1 MWPHFTADEL
11 IILFS
16 SVQAL
21 THDQLQAS
29 PFSALPV
36 VVVEMILHRSDK
48 ISAGICAL
56 HQRLYYSAAVNQGLC
71 HQCDKKHQ
79 AEQGSD

>member
-36 VVVEMILHRSDK
+36 VVVEMILHRK
-48 ISAGICAL
+48 VIKL
-56 HQRLYYSAAVNQGLC
+56 VQVYVPFV
-71 HQCDKKHQ
+71 K
-79 AEQGSD
+79 GSTTQLL